1 LYRVFWIKP
10 VILKFL
16 YIYAIVLLII
26 TESFNVSVFIILLF
40 SNKNKITYLIEKSA
54 GSPFLALVFWFLE
67 LNLETKDPSSPV
79 EDSVLW
85 VWMPKYIF
93 LHFSAA

>member
-1 LYRVFWIKP
+1 M
-10 VILKFL
+10 
-16 YIYAIVLLII
+16 LLII

-40 SNKNKITYLIEKSA
+40 SNKIAYLIEKSA
-54 GSPFLALVFWFLE
+54 GSPFLALVFWFLKI
-67 LNLETKDPSSPV
+67 NLEMKDPSSPV

-85 VWMPKYIF
+85 VLMPKYIF